1 MKYSPVKDE
10 VNRRS
15 GALKIPITNSLLE
28 DAKSAHSRYK
38 EFLERKKEENQRAER
53 DRKEKEE
60 NKKAAA
66 VQDQKAALDRER
78 KELLSLI
85 SFTKRQTE
93 EGSSRLKAALS
104 SKDLVR
110 SKILQAEEI
119 INSSL
124 KEKKN
129 FMQT

>member
-1 MKYSPVKDE
+1 M
-10 VNRRS
+10 RRAPTRATKNFWS
-15 GALKIPITNSLLE
+15 G
-28 DAKSAHSRYK
+28 R
-38 EFLERKKEENQRAER
+38 RKKIKEQRET
-53 DRKEKEE
+53 EKKRRG
-60 NKKAAA
+60 KKAAA